1 MIEFIS
7 TFDGPPISVHASIS
21 GMAIYLDTFAVIG
34 LAKDDQ
40 KRRQRFLDTL
50 NSGADIL
57 FSVSTMAELSRLP
70 SHAIELVRS
79 FLNDI
84 GPHWYPVELDATKVV
99 NREIDATKVV
109 NWVKD
114 ISRAGEACLSM
125 QFINDYFRIRM
136 QDLTSR
142 PIINP
147 SDDFARLGPVLDW
160 VTPQRDSI
168 RKGTYDMDDALIKR
182 ISGYRSQHELDS
194 SWLDRAFPE
203 LSYDSVPPGTFVYVN
218 LIRSLILEA
227 KGYQLK
233 KNDGLDFCHTVIGSA
248 FASVATLD
256 KQWKRRVANLPK
268 PNRVAPV
275 FCANE
280 LDTMV
285 ALLESD
291 VKIMRDTQSLRAIG
305 GWRTPP
311 HNTPSSIAPRS

>member
-7 TFDGPPISVHASIS
+7 TFDGPPISVHASIR

-50 NSGADIL
+50 HSGADVL
-57 FSVSTMAELSRLP
+57 FSVSTVAELSRLP

-84 GPHWYPVELDATKVV
+84 GPHWFPVELDATKVI
-99 NREIDATKVV
+99 NREKEL
-109 NWVKD
+109 
-114 ISRAGEACLSM
+114 SRTGVACLSQ
-125 QFINDYFRIRM
+125 QFVNDYFRVRM
-136 QDLTSR
+136 QDLASR
-142 PIINP
+142 PIISL
-147 SDDFARLGPVLDW
+147 SDDCARLGPVLDW

-168 RKGTYDMDDALIKR
+168 RKGTSDMDDALIKK
-182 ISGYRSQHELDS
+182 ISGYRSQHELDA
-194 SWLDRAFPE
+194 SWLDRTFQE
-203 LSYDSVPPGTFVYVN
+203 LSYDSVPPATFVYVN

-227 KGYQLK
+227 KSYQLK

-268 PNRVAPV
+268 PNRSAPV
-275 FCANE
+275 FCANQ

-285 ALLESD
+285 ALLESE
-291 VKIMRDTQSLRAIG
+291 VKAMRQTQALGMSAR
-305 GWRTPP
+305 
-311 HNTPSSIAPRS
+311 

>member
-7 TFDGPPISVHASIS
+7 TFEGPPISVHASIR

-40 KRRQRFLDTL
+40 RRRQRFLDTL
-50 NSGADIL
+50 HSGADVL
-57 FSVSTMAELSRLP
+57 FSVSTLAELSRLP
-70 SHAIELVRS
+70 SHAIEVVRS

-84 GPHWYPVELDATKVV
+84 GPNWFPVELDATKVV
-99 NREIDATKVV
+99 KRE
-109 NWVKD
+109 KD
-114 ISRAGEACLSM
+114 LSREGAACLSM

-142 PIINP
+142 PIISL
-147 SDDFARLGPVLDW
+147 SDDFARLGPALDW

-168 RKGTYDMDDALIKR
+168 RKGTYDMDDALIKK

-203 LSYDSVPPGTFVYVN
+203 LSYDSVPPATFVYVN

-227 KGYQLK
+227 KSYQLK

-268 PNRVAPV
+268 PNRAAPV

-280 LDTMV
+280 LDRMV
-285 ALLESD
+285 VLLESD
-291 VKIMRDTQSLRAIG
+291 VKIMRYTHSLGAIA
-305 GWRTPP
+305 RLEPAQDKRP
-311 HNTPSSIAPRS
+311 ESSY

>member
-7 TFDGPPISVHASIS
+7 TLDGPPISVHASIR

-50 NSGADIL
+50 HSGADVL
-57 FSVSTMAELSRLP
+57 FSVSTMTELSRLP
-70 SHAIELVRS
+70 SRAIELVRS

-99 NREIDATKVV
+99 NRE
-109 NWVKD
+109 KD
-114 ISRAGEACLSM
+114 VPRPGEACLSM

-142 PIINP
+142 PIISL

-168 RKGTYDMDDALIKR
+168 RKGNYDMDDALIKR

-194 SWLDRAFPE
+194 SWLDKAFPE
-203 LSYDSVPPGTFVYVN
+203 LSYDSVPPATFVYVN
-218 LIRSLILEA
+218 LIRSLIIEA

-248 FASVATLD
+248 CASVATLD
-256 KQWKRRVANLPK
+256 KHWKRRVANLPK

-280 LDTMV
+280 LDAMV

-291 VKIMRDTQSLRAIG
+291 VKIMRDTRTLGAIA
-305 GWRTPP
+305 RQEAAQNKRPE
-311 HNTPSSIAPRS
+311 SSY